1 MQRTASFKTV
11 ITAKAHSAYESV
23 VHGQEIRYV
32 VSRQVASALGVQ
44 WWKRALVLT
53 HERVCF
59 TKITGGQVSVEDE
72 RWLGEREERLL
83 DYIPIHEIA
92 VLHPLGSEEDKL
104 NGPISLPK
112 TGSHNST
119 VSMLSQGSMGSFLPS
134 QFTRSPHS
142 SSFKSTRIDPFE
154 LDDKDPNCVVVI
166 ETMEDGYNHGRR
178 TIVHFDSQQL
188 RDSFVGTCRGNI
200 RQQKKRLAAE
210 QNPGLFRLLQVMW
223 AQIGS

>member
-1 MQRTASFKTV
+1 MQRTASFKAV

-83 DYIPIHEIA
+83 DYIPIHEITG
-92 VLHPLGSEEDKL
+92 LHPLGSGEDKL
-104 NGPISLPK
+104 NGPSMLTK
-112 TGSHNST
+112 TGSHNSIASLAT
-119 VSMLSQGSMGSFLPS
+119 QGSKAS
-134 QFTRSPHS
+134 THNS
-142 SSFKSTRIDPFE
+142 SIRVIEKDPLHFE

-166 ETMEDGYNHGRR
+166 DTMEDGYNLGRR
-178 TIVHFDSQQL
+178 TLVHFDSQEV
-188 RDSFVGTCRGNI
+188 RDSFVHQCRATI
-200 RQQKKRLAAE
+200 KYQTKCLAAE
-210 QNPGLFRLLQVMW
+210 HNPGSFHRLQVMW
-223 AQIGS
+223 IK